1 MEEKCVAY
9 ERIDRL
15 VAERV
20 SQNPIDGG
28 LVLGAHLP
36 RGRPQLAGDPAQK
49 PHELSPRAGQ
59 LQQLVDLRRARRRT
73 TSCWSCPA
81 RRLSRSELHTS
92 ELQSSCNVVCRLL
105 LEEK

>member
-15 VAERV
+15 VAERL

-36 RGRPQLAGDPAQK
+36 RGRPQFAGEPVQK
-49 PHELSPRAGQ
+49 PHELSPRPGQ
-59 LQQLVDLRRARRRT
+59 LQQLVDLRRARSRYRRRRRGRFYVARLRSERRT
-73 TSCWSCPA
+73 GVWP
-81 RRLSRSELHTS
+81 L
-92 ELQSSCNVVCRLL
+92 NLL
-105 LEEK
+105 